1 MRTAM
6 QDGSNRATTWS
17 SLNPLSFTVLET
29 GELYIGITSGV
40 VKYADYLDGTTK
52 YQLRYFSNPI
62 DFGNTSNLKF
72 LKKFNLVIVGGQN
85 TTTTLNWGY
94 DYTEA
99 YTKQVFVMGS
109 SAIAEY
115 GISEY
120 NTNREYTA
128 HIEVNTP
135 RVNTSGNGEV
145 VTVGIEAEI
154 NASPFSIQKIDIHAL
169 LGRLI

>member
-1 MRTAM
+1 
-6 QDGSNRATTWS
+6 
-17 SLNPLSFTVLET
+17 
-29 GELYIGITSGV
+29 
-40 VKYADYLDGTTK
+40 
-52 YQLRYFSNPI
+52 
-62 DFGNTSNLKF
+62 
-72 LKKFNLVIVGGQN
+72 
-85 TTTTLNWGY
+85 
-94 DYTEA
+94 
-99 YTKQVFVMGS
+99 MGS